1 MSKLLEYEILRFLT
15 PKALVRQAVR
25 ITAWLAVPHAAQ
37 LMQPLPVQ
45 STLYDKESRAKTMVS
60 ESHTVR
66 GLVESALS
74 GSKGA
79 FGVLYDRYFDYTLS
93 LLLRKVGRI
102 GLAKDLAQE
111 SFLQAYLCLRHLKK
125 PESFKSWIH
134 GIALNVHKEYLRDK
148 DASHVSLES
157 ITGGYSIDAFGSSG
171 RLFDPHE
178 IAERTELRTIIHKAI
193 SSLSPNLK
201 TPVVL
206 HYYEQLSLQE
216 ISLRMNLSHSA
227 VKSRLYRGRLFLR
240 EILYRLLVA
249 YSLDNHLKSWRKKM
263 VKAQIFDVVSVS
275 DESSRKH
282 ALLLLDEQR
291 RRVLPIFIGESE
303 ATAIALGV
311 KKREFPRP
319 MTYELIANLLEAAEV
334 KVAEVQVESLRE
346 RTFYGVIKIQVGKR
360 ERNVDA
366 RPSDAI
372 ALAIRTEC
380 PILVSEEVMD
390 RAGISVEDED
400 LQRKSRLE
408 GIKDIMETVDEK
420 LRQVLTDMG
429 AANQA
434 TTITF
439 KSLISDISEE

>member
-1 MSKLLEYEILRFLT
+1 
-15 PKALVRQAVR
+15 
-25 ITAWLAVPHAAQ
+25 
-37 LMQPLPVQ
+37 
-45 STLYDKESRAKTMVS
+45 
-60 ESHTVR
+60 
-66 GLVESALS
+66 
-74 GSKGA
+74 
-79 FGVLYDRYFDYTLS
+79 
-93 LLLRKVGRI
+93 
-102 GLAKDLAQE
+102 
-111 SFLQAYLCLRHLKK
+111 
-125 PESFKSWIH
+125 
-134 GIALNVHKEYLRDK
+134 
-148 DASHVSLES
+148 
-157 ITGGYSIDAFGSSG
+157 
-171 RLFDPHE
+171 
-178 IAERTELRTIIHKAI
+178 
-193 SSLSPNLK
+193 
-201 TPVVL
+201 
-206 HYYEQLSLQE
+206 
-216 ISLRMNLSHSA
+216 MNLSHSA

-439 KSLISDISEE
+439 KSLLSDISEE